1 MAAGTSGFT
10 LDGVGLT
17 VGGRPILAD
26 ITLDLACEGLTALI
40 GHNGS
45 GKSTLLDILSGQTA
59 PTTGQVQFAGRPI
72 GRWPARDLARH
83 LALLPQATPAAPG
96 MLVHELVALGRFP
109 WHGALGRFSAADR
122 RAVDE
127 AIALTGIGG
136 FVDRQV
142 DTLSGGERQ
151 RVWMAMMIAQD
162 ASCWLL
168 DEPTSA
174 LDIAHQAEVL
184 GLIRDLARTRGFA
197 AVLVLHDINMAADH
211 ADRIVALRSGR
222 VIADDTPARI
232 MTPAQLRAIYGI
244 EMEVTRSAAGRIRA
258 FAA

>member
-17 VGGRPILAD
+17 AGGRPILAD

-59 PTTGQVQFAGRPI
+59 PTTGRVRFAGRPLD
-72 GRWPARDLARH
+72 RWPARDLARH

-96 MLVHELVALGRFP
+96 LLVHELVALGRFP

-136 FVDRQV
+136 FADRQV

-151 RVWMAMMIAQD
+151 RVWVAMMIAQD

-211 ADRIVALRSGR
+211 ADRIVALHSGR
-222 VIADDTPARI
+222 VIADDIPARI

>member
-1 MAAGTSGFT
+1 MEDF
-10 LDGVGLT
+10 V
-17 VGGRPILAD
+17 P
-26 ITLDLACEGLTALI
+26 
-40 GHNGS
+40 
-45 GKSTLLDILSGQTA
+45 LS
-59 PTTGQVQFAGRPI
+59 
-72 GRWPARDLARH
+72 
-83 LALLPQATPAAPG
+83 ALLAEQ
-96 MLVHELVALGRFP
+96 
-109 WHGALGRFSAADR
+109 GALSP
-122 RAVDE
+122 E
-127 AIALTGIGG
+127 L
-136 FVDRQV
+136 
-142 DTLSGGERQ
+142 
-151 RVWMAMMIAQD
+151 
-162 ASCWLL
+162 
-168 DEPTSA
+168 A